1 MSGFKM
7 RKIAEEVKQ
16 HYVHEIDFP
25 VYKKREKVLLIDADI
40 LAFKVSSVCESRF
53 RFTHKED
60 PDEVY
65 LAKSIKEF
73 QGFLEDEK
81 ARYARKVER
90 ISKKMMEARRSDDTE
105 VYEKHKKNLA
115 KARDAFQNCYEFED
129 FEREDVQIADPFEYC
144 AKTLKD
150 ALERVLKMLKIK
162 KFEMYVGGDENFRST
177 LPLVDEY
184 KVSVRKD
191 GIRPIHLTAAK
202 EFLMKKYGAIKV
214 KGIEADDVLQMRQYQ
229 LHQAGV
235 DVVMYSND
243 KDRKQGWYGKYY
255 NPDHEGIEVLDS
267 YLGTINEK
275 GKGCGLKWL
284 LFQISQGDPVD
295 GYSPKAWYDK
305 SHYKRGYG
313 PKGFFGD
320 FGEIEDV
327 KELLEHFIVVHRDRL
342 LSQDLYEWT
351 TWDKRRVK
359 SNWLGII
366 ELMFSCAYMKLEID
380 DKRTFRSLCQ
390 EHGVDAGEL
399 VWDVC
404 HEWDIPTEELGCVQK
419 VVKEV
424 LDEAIEGGVV
434 ERSGD

>member
-1 MSGFKM
+1 M
-7 RKIAEEVKQ
+7 RKTDKVKQ

-40 LAFKVSSVCESRF
+40 LAFKVSSVCETRF
-53 RFTHKED
+53 RFILKTD

-73 QGFLEDEK
+73 QGFLEDEASK
-81 ARYARKVER
+81 FARKV
-90 ISKKMMEARRSDDTE
+90 SNYSAKMMDAKREGDEEAQAK
-105 VYEKHKKNLA
+105 YKKLLN
-115 KARDAFQNCYEFED
+115 KYRDKFQNLPKFED

-150 ALERVLKMLKIK
+150 ALDRVLKMLKVK
-162 KFEMYVGGDENFRST
+162 HFEMYIGGDENFRSK
-177 LPLVDEY
+177 LPLVEEY

-202 EFLMKKYGAIKV
+202 EFLIKKYGAIKI

-255 NPDHEGIEVLDS
+255 NPDHETVEVLDS

-284 LFQISQGDPVD
+284 LFQMSQGDPVD

-313 PKGFFGD
+313 PKGFFAD
-320 FGEIEDV
+320 FGDIECE

-342 LSQDLYEWT
+342 LTKELYEWT

-366 ELMFSCAYMKLEID
+366 ELMFSCAYMKLEVD
-380 DKRTFRSLCQ
+380 DQRTFSSLCQ

-404 HEWDIPTEELGCVQK
+404 YEWDIPTEELGCV
-419 VVKEV
+419 
-424 LDEAIEGGVV
+424 
-434 ERSGD
+434 R

>member
-1 MSGFKM
+1 M
-7 RKIAEEVKQ
+7 RKVSEEVKQ
-16 HYVHEIDFP
+16 YYVGEIDFP

-40 LAFKVSSVCESRF
+40 LAFKVASVCETRF
-53 RFTHKED
+53 RFTRKDDE
-60 PDEVY
+60 DEVY

-73 QGFLEDEK
+73 QGFLEDEGS
-81 ARYARKVER
+81 RIARK
-90 ISKKMMEARRSDDTE
+90 ISSYSSKLLTAKREDDEEGQKKYTRLL
-105 VYEKHKKNLA
+105 KKY
-115 KARDAFQNCYEFED
+115 REEFQNLPKFED

-150 ALERVLKMLKIK
+150 ALERVLKMLKVK
-162 KFEMYVGGDENFRST
+162 KFEMYIGGDENFRSK
-177 LPLVDEY
+177 LPLVEEY

-202 EFLMKKYGAIKV
+202 EFLIKKYGAIKI

-342 LSQDLYEWT
+342 MSQDVYEWS

-366 ELMFSCAYMKLEID
+366 ELMFSCAYMKLEVD
-380 DKRTFRSLCQ
+380 DQRTFRSLCQ

-404 HEWDIPTEELGCVQK
+404 YEWDIPTEELGCVQK

-424 LDEAIEGGVV
+424 LDEAIEEGSVQ
-434 ERSGD
+434 RTGD

>member
-1 MSGFKM
+1 MTFKM
-7 RKIAEEVKQ
+7 SKRGVPQYYA
-16 HYVHEIDFP
+16 HEIDFP

-40 LAFKVSSVCESRF
+40 LAFKVSSVCETRF
-53 RFTHKED
+53 RFTRKDDE
-60 PDEVY
+60 DEVY

-73 QGFLEDEK
+73 QGFLEDESS
-81 ARYARKVER
+81 RIARK
-90 ISKKMMEARRSDDTE
+90 IANYSNKMMEAKRSGDE
-105 VYEKHKKNLA
+105 AGQKKYTRLL
-115 KARDAFQNCYEFED
+115 KKYREEFQNQPKFED

-150 ALERVLKMLKIK
+150 ALDRVLKMLKIK
-162 KFEMYVGGDENFRST
+162 KFEMYIGGDENFRST
-177 LPLVDEY
+177 LPLVEEY

-202 EFLMKKYGAIKV
+202 EFLVRKYGAIKV

-229 LHQAGV
+229 LHKAGV

-255 NPDHEGIEVLDS
+255 NPDHETVEVLDS

-284 LFQISQGDPVD
+284 LFQMSQGDPVD

-305 SHYKRGYG
+305 THYKRGYG
-313 PKGFFGD
+313 PKGFYTDFGD
-320 FGEIEDV
+320 IECE

-342 LSQDLYEWT
+342 LTQELYEWT

-380 DKRTFRSLCQ
+380 DQRTFRSLCQ

-424 LDEAIEGGVV
+424 LDEAIEEGVI

>member
-1 MSGFKM
+1 M
-7 RKIAEEVKQ
+7 RKTDKIKQ

-40 LAFKVSSVCESRF
+40 LAFKVASVCETRF
-53 RFTHKED
+53 RFTLKTD
-60 PDEVY
+60 PEEVY

-73 QGFLEDEK
+73 QGFLEDESSK
-81 ARYARKVER
+81 FARK
-90 ISKKMMEARRSDDTE
+90 IANYSNKMMEAKREGDE
-105 VYEKHKKNLA
+105 EAQA
-115 KARDAFQNCYEFED
+115 KYKRLLNKYREQFQNAPKFED

-150 ALERVLKMLKIK
+150 ALDRVLKMLKIK
-162 KFEMYVGGDENFRST
+162 KFEMYVGGDENFRSK
-177 LPLVDEY
+177 LPLVEEY

-202 EFLMKKYGAIKV
+202 EFLIKKYGAIKI

-255 NPDHEGIEVLDS
+255 NPDHETVEVLDS

-284 LFQISQGDPVD
+284 LFQMSQGDPVD

-305 SHYKRGYG
+305 THYKRGYG
-313 PKGFFGD
+313 PKGFYTDFGD
-320 FGEIEDV
+320 IECE

-342 LSQDLYEWT
+342 LTQELYEWT
-351 TWDKRRVK
+351 TWDNRRVK

-366 ELMFSCAYMKLEID
+366 ELMFSCAYMKLEVD
-380 DKRTFRSLCQ
+380 DQRTFSSLCK

-399 VWDVC
+399 IWDVC
-404 HEWDIPTEELGCVQK
+404 HDWDIPTEELGCVQK
-419 VVKEV
+419 TCKRI
-424 LDEAIEGGVV
+424 LDEAVEAGVIQREG
-434 ERSGD
+434 S